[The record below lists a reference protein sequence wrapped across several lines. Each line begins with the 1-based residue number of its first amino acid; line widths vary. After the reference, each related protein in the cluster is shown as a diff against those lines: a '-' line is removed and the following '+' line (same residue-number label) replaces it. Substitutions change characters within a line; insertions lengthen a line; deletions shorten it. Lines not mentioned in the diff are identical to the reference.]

1 MLEMVDTPLMT
12 HHRSRWIHRF
22 WVVLIAGGLVLAYT
36 AWGKSA
42 TIPVG
47 NAQGLDIQIDFRG
60 YDKVSNEGAFA
71 YHPGKTLRYQVIV
84 TNKGNTTFTGL
95 EVQSMI
101 QGIKTRLPGEVVS
114 PPHKT
119 SLAPG
124 QVFRFDVEYTAP
136 PMKDAAQAN
145 LVINARY
152 TQRGAYK
159 SDSFLCP
166 TRVRFE

>member
-1 MLEMVDTPLMT
+1 MLEMVDTPLIGS
-12 HHRSRWIHRF
+12 HRSKWIHRL
-22 WVVLIAGGLVLAYT
+22 WVVLIAGGLVLAY
-36 AWGKSA
+36 ASWGKSA

-60 YDKVSNEGAFA
+60 YDKISQEGAFA
-71 YHPGKTLRYQVIV
+71 YHQGKTLRYQVIV
-84 TNKGNTTFTGL
+84 TNRSNQTFTGL
-95 EVQSMI
+95 EVQSMV

-114 PPHKT
+114 PPHRT

-124 QVFRFDVEYTAP
+124 QVYRFDEEYATP
-136 PMKDAAQAN
+136 QLKSTTQAN
-145 LVINARY
+145 LVVNARY

-166 TRVRFE
+166 TPIRFE